1 MNKICVLGLGYVGLP
16 TALIASE
23 YFDVLGVDIN
33 NNLISNLKNQTFEFE
48 EEEVSAEL
56 SKALK
61 NRKISF
67 SNQPKIS
74 DVFIIAVP
82 TPINTTH
89 KPSLDFVFNAVDSII
104 EVLKPRNLIIIES
117 TCPIGTTEKIKSY
130 LSKKLE
136 FADQIFI
143 SYCPERVLPGNTIYE
158 IKNNDRII
166 GGICEK
172 STKLTKSFYSK
183 FVKGN
188 LNGTN
193 SSTAEACKLV
203 ENSYRDFQIAFA
215 NELSIL
221 FHKNPKIDVFELIE
235 LANKHP
241 RINILSPGVG
251 VGGHCIAV
259 DPYFLIDHEKDNTKL
274 LQLSRK
280 INLEKTEWVINEC
293 LMEINKRI
301 TSSKNKLN
309 VCVFGITYKPNS
321 SDLRESPALKVLNEI
336 ASKKLDINLSYCD
349 PWIKDEIGVTKFSN
363 YENLKKID
371 YCIICV
377 AHDVFLKQKFEKIKS
392 IDFTGKINLF

>member
-23 YFDVLGVDIN
+23 HFDVLGVDIN
-33 NNLISNLKNQTFEFE
+33 NELISNLKNQTFKFE
-48 EEEVSAEL
+48 EEEISAEL
-56 SKALK
+56 KKALK
-61 NRKISF
+61 NKKISF
-67 SNQPKIS
+67 LNKPKNS

-82 TPINTTH
+82 TPINATH

-104 EVLKPRNLIIIES
+104 EVLTPWNLIIIES

-166 GGICEK
+166 GGICEE

-188 LNGTN
+188 LNATN

-259 DPYFLIDHEKDNTKL
+259 DPYFLIDYQGENTKL
-274 LQLSRK
+274 LQLSRQ
-280 INLEKTEWVINEC
+280 INLKKTNWVINEC
-293 LMEINKRI
+293 LDQIHKMII
-301 TSSKNKLN
+301 TSKNKLN

-321 SDLRESPALKVLNEI
+321 SDIRESPALRVLKEI
-336 ASKKLDINLSYCD
+336 SSKKLDVNLSYCD
-349 PWIKDEIGVTKFSN
+349 PWIKDEIGITKFSN
-363 YENLKKID
+363 YENLEKID
-371 YCIICV
+371 YSIICV
-377 AHDVFLKQKFEKIKS
+377 AHDEFLKIKFKKINTL
-392 IDFTGKINLF
+392 DFTGKMDLN